1 MRFSAVIL
9 PALAGLTFAADP
21 STNASPPM
29 SSVAASLSSAAS
41 SKAEETMSKTTPA
54 ATPSTTGKELHSSST
69 AVSTGAAIT
78 INTGEAGG
86 VVVAVLGAI
95 AWAL

>member
-1 MRFSAVIL
+1 
-9 PALAGLTFAADP
+9 
-21 STNASPPM
+21 
-29 SSVAASLSSAAS
+29 
-41 SKAEETMSKTTPA
+41 MSKTTPA

-78 INTGEAGG
+78 INAGEAGG

>member
-1 MRFSAVIL
+1 
-9 PALAGLTFAADP
+9 
-21 STNASPPM
+21 M

-78 INTGEAGG
+78 INAGEAGG

>member
-1 MRFSAVIL
+1 
-9 PALAGLTFAADP
+9 
-21 STNASPPM
+21 
-29 SSVAASLSSAAS
+29 
-41 SKAEETMSKTTPA
+41 MSKTTPV
-54 ATPSTTGKELHSSST
+54 ATPSTTDKGTHSSST

-78 INTGEAGG
+78 IDAGEAGG